1 MLSTAAS
8 NISPN
13 FPMEIFCTSTKMP
26 RVASTRI
33 SDSGRSDALP
43 GFGVVVGSL
52 GPENDQGPALSS
64 VDELRALIQYFIP
77 IVEVADCRFTEGKP
91 TGLVV
96 PASGADGSSVILIG
110 GHVLPQ
116 SVMMLAELP
125 NPSVREVDIF
135 KTLVQVAV
143 AREDSATILTWPSD
157 GKCLWFETAFHI
169 GLPGRWNEISVAARN
184 RKTRKNCAHGSAGR
198 AHKLPRKPN
207 LRHSTRSQSCH

>member
-64 VDELRALIQYFIP
+64 VDEVRALIQYFIP

-96 PASGADGSSVILIG
+96 PASGADGNSAILIG
-110 GHVLPQ
+110 GHVSPQ

-135 KTLVQVAV
+135 KT
-143 AREDSATILTWPSD
+143 
-157 GKCLWFETAFHI
+157 G
-169 GLPGRWNEISVAARN
+169 G
-184 RKTRKNCAHGSAGR
+184 AGR
-198 AHKLPRKPN
+198 GRAGGQRNDLDMALRRQVSLVRDRISYRAPRTLERDICCRAKPQN
-207 LRHSTRSQSCH
+207 TEELCAWFCRTSTQIAT